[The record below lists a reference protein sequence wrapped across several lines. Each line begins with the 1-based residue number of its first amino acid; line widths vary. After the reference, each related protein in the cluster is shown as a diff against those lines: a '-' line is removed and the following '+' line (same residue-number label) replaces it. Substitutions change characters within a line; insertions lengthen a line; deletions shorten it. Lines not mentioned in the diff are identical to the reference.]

1 MGIAGK
7 GGHAFNVGDSDG
19 EQIGALVDAGA
30 GGGGTTGSGEGRTI
44 SAIVRVAAPEF
55 YETFKATSTTA
66 TDFKCNLLFR
76 LHSVGSENRF
86 GDGIVS
92 L

>member
-30 GGGGTTGSGEGRTI
+30 GGGRGRGNDRLRGGED
-44 SAIVRVAAPEF
+44 
-55 YETFKATSTTA
+55 Y
-66 TDFKCNLLFR
+66 
-76 LHSVGSENRF
+76 F
-86 GDGIVS
+86 GNS
-92 L
+92 